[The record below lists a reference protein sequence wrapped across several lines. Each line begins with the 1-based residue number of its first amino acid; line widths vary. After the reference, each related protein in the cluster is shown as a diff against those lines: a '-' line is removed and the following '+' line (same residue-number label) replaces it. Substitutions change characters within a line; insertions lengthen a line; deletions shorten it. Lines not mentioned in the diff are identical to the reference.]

1 MGADTSTIAAVAAL
15 AVAFVA
21 LIVAFAQALQQYI
34 VSGQLIRICDSVV
47 YGKLPGQGHRVWQ
60 FSQFRF
66 RVVYSIPQISLSPSL
81 WLGISSHV
89 QASDP
94 VSRALPDLKVSSS
107 RKNQLSTAGEASWV
121 SFTRA
126 VQHSC
131 GQSLRYRM
139 VEGDA
144 DRCPADLPVAPMQ
157 LSMRDVVVAAI
168 MAGMDCTDVSFQS
181 QSLSMQ
187 GDAGTIT
194 SSRHP
199 VLGALIHFAPKQPY
213 DDHSLRVNN
222 GAISPDWIARMV
234 DTVTVAGCRYD
245 ARDRKHFEEDE
256 SSWVK
261 SSSDPTMERSEGQN
275 LLPTPS
281 ALRRRRRTSSDQSE
295 PDRTRQD
302 SRLGEQ
308 SLVLIGGSEANFMTA
323 LHRPHDG
330 AWSLVAEVEDSPR
343 KSVGDQEFEKP
354 QARLPQ
360 REWFNSLFTYLNH
373 TLRKVNLH
381 SSSARSDNV
390 LPVAEPKVLSS
401 QQLSSQPAATESS
414 QDSHNESAT
423 TSFMKTKV
431 EPEQPASTYPRIDS
445 LTAYIAKKRQVEID
459 IRDKDTAQNPG
470 TKRLYLRGKGER
482 DRLQEVFENE
492 NHAPSSLD
500 GNGDR
505 TEYVV
510 NKWQE
515 IFKQRRKNRSRG
527 RAQGNEVVLSQRRM
541 PRSGSTMKLSLG
553 TIASKGARLQN
564 ERRQFRLKTGQHKS
578 SVDSEDLA
586 YALRQSRPERIS
598 STGTIKSTSEQ
609 QERVKKNHS
618 QKMYKPSAQRKPDHM
633 EMRSHDKAQ
642 HSEPEISEDGAE
654 HVSGIPRRG
663 RRRNSSLA
671 REGNKLKVLEYGSS
685 PVRSDH
691 SQPRPDDIKHST
703 ESVSQRKPPRRR
715 VRMVSPGPQD
725 STIVEQDPR
734 ADASRKL
741 HETKGILRR
750 PTQKFP
756 EYPESYRDGVAP
768 LRSSENIPPNARW
781 TKIMRT
787 LVSPEALDRGSERF
801 EERQDCVIVL
811 RVLTKAEIEQ
821 YALKTQELR
830 SKFWAPTF
838 DNFKYCEATS
848 AWKNFYRDGP
858 RYSNQAIII
867 YLSYTRTG
875 KNSILFKYYSHWT
888 LWELWYPRIMSTRF
902 KIYHLI
908 YHLITR

>member
-1 MGADTSTIAAVAAL
+1 MGADTSTVAAVAAL
-15 AVAFVA
+15 SVAFVA

-107 RKNQLSTAGEASWV
+107 NANQLSTAGEASWV

-126 VQHSC
+126 IQHSC

-261 SSSDPTMERSEGQN
+261 SSSVPTMERSEGQN
-275 LLPTPS
+275 LLPTPR
-281 ALRRRRRTSSDQSE
+281 ALRRRRRTSLDQSE

-302 SRLGEQ
+302 SCLGEQ
-308 SLVLIGGSEANFMTA
+308 SLVPIGSSEANFMTA

-330 AWSLVAEVEDSPR
+330 AWSLVAKVEDSPR
-343 KSVGDQEFEKP
+343 KSISDQEFEKP

-360 REWFNSLFTYLNH
+360 RAWFNSLSTYLNH

-390 LPVAEPKVLSS
+390 LPVAEPKVLGS

-431 EPEQPASTYPRIDS
+431 EPEQLASTYPRKES

-470 TKRLYLRGKGER
+470 TKRLYLRDKGER
-482 DRLQEVFENE
+482 DRLQEDFEDE
-492 NHAPSSLD
+492 NHAPRSLD
-500 GNGDR
+500 GSGDR

-527 RAQGNEVVLSQRRM
+527 RTQGNDVVLSQRRI

-564 ERRQFRLKTGQHKS
+564 EGRQFRLKTGQHKS
-578 SVDSEDLA
+578 SVDSEDSA
-586 YALRQSRPERIS
+586 YEVRQSRPERIS

-609 QERVKKNHS
+609 QERVNNNHS
-618 QKMYKPSAQRKPDHM
+618 QTIYQPSAQRKPNHVETGSQIYSLDTN
-633 EMRSHDKAQ
+633 KGQ

-654 HVSGIPRRG
+654 HVGGVQGVPRRG

-671 REGNKLKVLEYGSS
+671 REGSKLKVLEYGSS

-691 SQPRPDDIKHST
+691 SQPKPDDSKNPI
-703 ESVSQRKPPRRR
+703 ESVSQPQPPRRR
-715 VRMVSPGPQD
+715 VRMVSPGPQG
-725 STIVEQDPR
+725 STIIETDPR
-734 ADASRKL
+734 ADASHNL

-756 EYPESYRDGVAP
+756 EYTESYRDGVAP
-768 LRSSENIPPNARW
+768 LRSSGNIPPNARW

-787 LVSPEALDRGSERF
+787 LVSPEALEGGAERF

-830 SKFWAPTF
+830 SKFWVPTF
-838 DNFKYCEATS
+838 DNFKYCEATV
-848 AWKNFYRDGP
+848 AWKKF
-858 RYSNQAIII
+858 
-867 YLSYTRTG
+867 LSRG
-875 KNSILFKYYSHWT
+875 ASILQSSDHSLPKLHAY
-888 LWELWYPRIMSTRF
+888 R
-902 KIYHLI
+902 KIFNSF
-908 YHLITR
+908 